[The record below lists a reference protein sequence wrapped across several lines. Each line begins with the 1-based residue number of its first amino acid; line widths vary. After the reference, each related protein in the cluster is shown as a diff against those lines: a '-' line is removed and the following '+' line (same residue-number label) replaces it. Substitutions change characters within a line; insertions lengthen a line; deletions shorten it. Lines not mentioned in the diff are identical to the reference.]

1 MAGILRREKPG
12 AVHGFRN
19 LRGSE
24 TLPSLIFFSL
34 TLKSFIKNESS

>member
-1 MAGILRREKPG
+1 MAGLLRREKPG
-12 AVHGFRN
+12 AVHGFKN

-34 TLKSFIKNESS
+34 TLEPFIKNEGS